1 MPAPFKV
8 KAVYEYRSQEPDD
21 LNFDLGQ
28 IITVTDDQEE
38 DWYTGEFVNAT
49 TGGKADGIFPR
60 NFVEKYEPAIPS
72 RPART
77 PKRPAA
83 PEPAVDELTPPK
95 AVEPEPTPE
104 PEPKGAEIEPPQ
116 SEIPASSV
124 PSQEPIITSSP
135 PAPKPAPAAAVA
147 AKAPPPVAEKSSS
160 FKDRIAAFNKTAA
173 PPIAPF
179 KPGGQ
184 GTSTGF
190 IKKPFVALPPSK
202 NSYVPPPRE
211 QPAPKIYRREEDP
224 EMQQE
229 TSQPAPEPPRPMEEP
244 TQDDQPKPTSLKERI
259 ALLQKQQQEQ
269 ASRHAEAVQRKEK
282 PKKPPK
288 KRVESAE
295 QAEAG
300 AVEPELQRLETNET
314 LGRKSIDAPE
324 DESEIARPQVVRQ
337 LSSDPTATPLQPSRE
352 LVSDTNDADDSG
364 AADTED
370 AQEISTE
377 EERPR
382 SKGTGITPQMAP
394 PAPQK
399 EQKQAPVADDE
410 EEEGEEEDTEE
421 EEEDPELRRKRELRE
436 RMAKMSGGMGMMGMF
451 GGGMPAAGP
460 APRKPRVS
468 TEADRQSSE
477 NQAQEEA
484 ARAPP
489 VPIMALPGMG
499 NNMPKRKEEPVE
511 ADSDEE
517 DTALPTPREP
527 ARETTATAAADYIAQ
542 PPRRTSTNASSRSI
556 PQGSYGDESVITST
570 DKLLGN
576 APLPPQRE
584 ARAAPPPPPEVRSV
598 PAPPQSPGG
607 KFLVIPFNLL
617 SLI

>member
-38 DWYTGEFVNAT
+38 DWYTGEYINAT
-49 TGGKADGIFPR
+49 TAEKADGIFPR
-60 NFVEKYEPAIPS
+60 NFVERYEPAIPS

-83 PEPAVDELTPPK
+83 SEPAPDEVPPPK
-95 AVEPEPTPE
+95 PAEPEPMPE
-104 PEPKGAEIEPPQ
+104 PDPVQEAEIEPPP
-116 SEIPASSV
+116 SEVPTSSA
-124 PSQEPIITSSP
+124 PSQEPVIASSP
-135 PAPKPAPAAAVA
+135 PATKPAPAMA
-147 AKAPPPVAEKSSS
+147 AKAPPPVAEKPSS

-184 GTSTGF
+184 GNTTGF
-190 IKKPFVALPPSK
+190 VKKPFVALPPSK

-224 EMQQE
+224 EMQQDS
-229 TSQPAPEPPRPMEEP
+229 SQPTPEPSRPMEEP
-244 TQDDQPKPTSLKERI
+244 TQEDQPKPTSLKERI

-269 ASRHAEAVQRKEK
+269 ANRHADAVQKKEK

-295 QAEAG
+295 QAEVG
-300 AVEPELQRLETNET
+300 AAEPELQRLETNET
-314 LGRKSIDAPE
+314 LGRKSMDAPE
-324 DESEIARPQVVRQ
+324 DEPELARPQVERQ
-337 LSSDPTATPLQPSRE
+337 LSSDPSATPLQPSRE

-399 EQKQAPVADDE
+399 EQKQAPPADDE

-421 EEEDPELRRKRELRE
+421 EDEDPELRRKRELRE

-460 APRKPRVS
+460 PARKPRAS
-468 TEADRQSSE
+468 TEADRQPSGT
-477 NQAQEEA
+477 QAQEDA

-499 NNMPKRKEEPVE
+499 NSMPKRKEEPVE
-511 ADSDEE
+511 AESDEE
-517 DTALPTPREP
+517 ETALPTPREA
-527 ARETTATAAADYIAQ
+527 AREPAAAEDYVAQ
-542 PPRRTSTNASSRSI
+542 PPRRTTTNASARSI
-556 PQGSYGDESVITST
+556 PQGAY
-570 DKLLGN
+570 
-576 APLPPQRE
+576 
-584 ARAAPPPPPEVRSV
+584 AR
-598 PAPPQSPGG
+598 
-607 KFLVIPFNLL
+607 
-617 SLI
+617 